1 MLVNRTHGRDSEVSY
16 ECVKRTFKNSRAFSV
31 YLVNANEKPRTV
43 GWNTSLQFADT
54 SSIIRVSSQLCG
66 LPSHTHHA
74 EQKCTQ
80 PQEITPLHG
89 AFVKNPYFAF
99 CSGVPT
105 RFRYYRAGHQR
116 TCITFGNAL
125 SDLNPASSRS
135 NSPRKKHC
143 SSNAGDPKPP
153 CGLTMGTSSLKS
165 RSSGGICPTT
175 SRTCVRAVRCFLVG
189 TNSIWRSMRG
199 GSCERG
205 SRRRN
210 RRRRWSRRG
219 WRLWGV

>member
-1 MLVNRTHGRDSEVSY
+1 MSARSGLLKFPVPFPS
-16 ECVKRTFKNSRAFSV
+16 
-31 YLVNANEKPRTV
+31 
-43 GWNTSLQFADT
+43 T
-54 SSIIRVSSQLCG
+54 SSTPTKNLECRRCQRLAGIPLYNSLIPPPLYVCRPNFVDCR
-66 LPSHTHHA
+66 HTHHA

-89 AFVKNPYFAF
+89 AFVKNLYFAF

-125 SDLNPASSRS
+125 SDLNLASSRS

-153 CGLTMGTSSLKS
+153 CGLTMGISSLKS

-175 SRTCVRAVRCFLVG
+175 SRTCVRAVRCFREG